1 MIVKIGHA
9 ADTDRGLIIS
19 NWYNKPWTFV
29 LRPKRREMAEKMVT
43 ACRQIIESG
52 KVRYSQQYRNSLWRA
67 LKSAEFDTKRLSG
80 VSYADCSS
88 LMAVCAK
95 LGGCALNLDGVN
107 APTTRTMKERFMA
120 TGDFDLLTDAK
131 FTHSSDYLKA
141 GDVLDVPNSHTV
153 MVLND
158 GLLTWP
164 DFRVGD
170 VYTTQVNLKVRTGPS
185 IGAAQKLYD
194 DLSED
199 GKKHAFMQRKAVFKA
214 GTKVTCKE
222 VREEGVRTWLRC
234 PSGWLCGLE
243 DGSVYIK

>member
-43 ACRQIIESG
+43 ACRNIIASG
-52 KVRYSQQYRNSLWRA
+52 KVGYSQQYRNSLWKA
-67 LKSAEFDTKRLSG
+67 LKSAGFDPLKLEGRSFC
-80 VSYADCSS
+80 DCSS

-95 LGGCALNLDGVN
+95 LAGSGLNLDGVN

-131 FTHSSDYLKA
+131 FTHSSDFLKA

-153 MVLND
+153 MALND

-214 GTKVTCKE
+214 GTRITCKE

>member
-43 ACRQIIESG
+43 ACRQIIASG
-52 KVRYSQQYRNSLWRA
+52 KVGYSQQYRNSLWKA
-67 LKSAEFDTKRLSG
+67 LKSAGFDPLRLEGRSFC
-80 VSYADCSS
+80 DCSS
-88 LMAVCAK
+88 LMAVCAN
-95 LGGCALNLDGVN
+95 LGGSSINLDGVN

-153 MVLND
+153 MALND

-194 DLSED
+194 ELSED
-199 GKKHAFMQRKAVFKA
+199 GKKHAFMQKKAVFKA
-214 GTKVTCKE
+214 GTRVTCKE